1 MQSVASTKLG
11 RVFCVHDNFNFL
23 LSLNLVIIAI
33 CLTIAHFYHGLV

>member
-11 RVFCVHDNFNFL
+11 KVFCVHDNFNFL